1 MVGLKYLKGMHL
13 NDDMKTQG
21 SRVDRHAPLGEGT
34 LGMEAFRYIA
44 ADPRFD
50 DMPLILET
58 PDESRWP
65 DEIAQLYGFAG
76 EAGPGTGI

>member
-1 MVGLKYLKGMHL
+1 
-13 NDDMKTQG
+13 
-21 SRVDRHAPLGEGT
+21 
-34 LGMEAFRYIA
+34 MEAFRYIA